1 MSWGLRP
8 EGYGEPFYG
17 DEVGFSIQ
25 MYHNGEIRGNYY
37 VNGSMDWFD
46 YCDKDRMSMTEI
58 DAMVKELG
66 HEGLINYWYSIPGD
80 SFDGGLVKLSED
92 TDVLDMLVFV
102 PDTRVINIFLEHV
115 LACSQEQFYSQVGS
129 NIFINLDEDFGTN
142 TGVVLQELDDN
153 YGAIVPVGGG
163 VGNVPKVKKT
173 SVVIEELNEEVGG
186 EGKEL
191 NEEGLNEEKL
201 NEEGLNED
209 GLIDEASK
217 QGKKTAT
224 VNNEENFDKGQEKP
238 SQGCSDKGKGKDKEM
253 SHRGKRAFGKK
264 RCSSLRR
271 TKIVHHKDKV
281 VEGRVDGVRTEVQR
295 HSMMLRSGR
304 IMANAADFED
314 EDDDACDSDS
324 EDSDYLNP
332 KNFNEDEDQDDVC
345 FDEWVDDQTEW
356 TGVKETGNEA
366 APDWPTDVELDSEDF
381 ECRDYAKYNSDKDW
395 PEFNAATDMADPK
408 FEIGMLFS
416 DCKVFRAA
424 VREYSILQNRD
435 VVFIRNAALKLKAVC
450 GDPDCGWMIYAS
462 KMQHDKTLQVKTYV
476 GEHTCTQV
484 WENPTV
490 KSTWIS
496 KKYVDSLKSNPQ
508 WPVRSFKQA
517 VEKDYNTGVSTQQ
530 VYRAKQKALKLIEVV
545 VKCDFQQQLGQ
556 PKFQRLYVCLGA
568 AKEGFKAGCRP
579 IIVVESECKESW
591 IWFLELLVKDCE
603 IVNQF
608 GFTFISDKQ
617 KGLLPAF
624 EQVVPN
630 CDHRFCARHLFSN
643 YSLLFKAK
651 SLRDKFWE
659 ASYATTVPYFTRAME
674 DLKKLS
680 NDAYEWLTSPDKP
693 PRHWSKSHF
702 NTHLKC
708 DMLLNNLCESFNA
721 TILECRDRPILSMF
735 EYIRCKLMRRIQ
747 GRRDKMLKWNKP
759 ICPRIFKKLE
769 GNKAKAGAC
778 VAMWSGGGKFQV
790 SAGGHAQYIVDLE
803 LRTCSC
809 RAWDL
814 QGCPCVH
821 GIAAINYK
829 GGLNVL
835 DFVNDCY
842 LKTTYLKTYENLI
855 LPMNGMDMRDRSDFP
870 PCLPPSYSKQPGRPR
885 KCRHKEHEEYKGK
898 MKMRASSNQSE
909 TSLSRIPNTQDSLK
923 CGQCGKKGHNKRTC
937 HRNLPSKSK
946 PATKRK
952 RGTENTQTTPSDTST
967 LAGGPSTLK
976 QRSKPPR
983 RVQKGKPS
991 KKGHAISA
999 AQPAFPS
1006 CPHAST
1012 SVSTAGSNVVH

>member
-1 MSWGLRP
+1 MCGFRP
-8 EGYGEPFYG
+8 AG
-17 DEVGFSIQ
+17 DEAGFSIQ

-37 VNGSMDWFD
+37 VNGSVDWFD

-58 DAMVKELG
+58 DAMMKELG
-66 HEGLINYWYSIPGD
+66 HEGLINYWYSI
-80 SFDGGLVKLSED
+80 
-92 TDVLDMLVFV
+92 

-129 NIFINLDEDFGTN
+129 NIFINLDDDFGTN
-142 TGVVLQELDDN
+142 IGVVLQELDDN

-163 VGNVPKVKKT
+163 VA
-173 SVVIEELNEEVGG
+173 GG

-191 NEEGLNEEKL
+191 NEEAGGEGKEL

-217 QGKKTAT
+217 QGKETAT
-224 VNNEENFDKGQEKP
+224 VNNEENSDKGQEKP

-253 SHRGKRAFGKK
+253 SHR
-264 RCSSLRR
+264 
-271 TKIVHHKDKV
+271 IVHHKDKV

-304 IMANAADFED
+304 RMANAADFED

-324 EDSDYLNP
+324 EDSDYMIP

-366 APDWPTDVELDSEDF
+366 APDWPTDVELDSEDS
-381 ECRDYAKYNSDKDW
+381 ECRDYAKYNSDEEVDKNW

-450 GDPDCGWMIYAS
+450 GDPDCGWMIYAL
-462 KMQHDKTLQVKTYV
+462 KMQHDNTLQVKTYV

-517 VEKDYNTGVSTQQ
+517 VEKDYNTGVSRQQ
-530 VYRAKQKALKLIEVV
+530 VYRAKQKALKLIEGSFNERYSRIWDYCEELR
-545 VKCDFQQQLGQ
+545 K
-556 PKFQRLYVCLGA
+556 RA

-579 IIVVESECKESW
+579 IIGLDGCFLKSVYAGQLLTAVGIDANNETWVIAYAVVESECKESW

-617 KGLLPAF
+617 KGLLLAF

-651 SLRDKFWE
+651 SLRNKFWE
-659 ASYATTVPYFTRAME
+659 ASYATTVPT
-674 DLKKLS
+674 
-680 NDAYEWLTSPDKP
+680 
-693 PRHWSKSHF
+693 
-702 NTHLKC
+702 
-708 DMLLNNLCESFNA
+708 
-721 TILECRDRPILSMF
+721 
-735 EYIRCKLMRRIQ
+735 
-747 GRRDKMLKWNKP
+747 
-759 ICPRIFKKLE
+759 
-769 GNKAKAGAC
+769 
-778 VAMWSGGGKFQV
+778 
-790 SAGGHAQYIVDLE
+790 
-803 LRTCSC
+803 
-809 RAWDL
+809 L
-814 QGCPCVH
+814 QGPW
-821 GIAAINYK
+821 
-829 GGLNVL
+829 
-835 DFVNDCY
+835 
-842 LKTTYLKTYENLI
+842 KT
-855 LPMNGMDMRDRSDFP
+855 
-870 PCLPPSYSKQPGRPR
+870 
-885 KCRHKEHEEYKGK
+885 
-898 MKMRASSNQSE
+898 
-909 TSLSRIPNTQDSLK
+909 
-923 CGQCGKKGHNKRTC
+923 
-937 HRNLPSKSK
+937 
-946 PATKRK
+946 
-952 RGTENTQTTPSDTST
+952 
-967 LAGGPSTLK
+967 
-976 QRSKPPR
+976 
-983 RVQKGKPS
+983 
-991 KKGHAISA
+991 
-999 AQPAFPS
+999 
-1006 CPHAST
+1006 
-1012 SVSTAGSNVVH
+1012 

>member
-1 MSWGLRP
+1 
-8 EGYGEPFYG
+8 
-17 DEVGFSIQ
+17 

-37 VNGSMDWFD
+37 VNGSVDWFD

-66 HEGLINYWYSIPGD
+66 HEGLINYWYSIQGD

-115 LACSQEQFYSQVGS
+115 LACTQEQFYSQVGS
-129 NIFINLDEDFGTN
+129 NIFINLDDEFGTN
-142 TGVVLQELDDN
+142 SGVVIQELDDN
-153 YGAIVPVGGG
+153 CGAIVPVGGG
-163 VGNVPKVKKT
+163 VSQVQKVKKT
-173 SVVIEELNEEVGG
+173 SVVIEELNEEGLNEEACG

-191 NEEGLNEEKL
+191 NEEGLNED
-201 NEEGLNED
+201 GLNED

-217 QGKKTAT
+217 QGKENVT
-224 VNNEENFDKGQEKP
+224 VNNEENSDKGKEKP
-238 SQGCSDKGKGKDKEM
+238 SQGCSDKGKGKVDDM
-253 SHRGKRAFGKK
+253 SHRVKRAFGKK
-264 RCSSLRR
+264 RSGSLKR
-271 TKIVHHKDKV
+271 TKTVHHKDKV
-281 VEGRVDGVRTEVQR
+281 VEGRVDGYRTEFQR
-295 HSMMLRSGR
+295 DSMMLRSGR
-304 IMANAADFED
+304 SLTNAANFEGL
-314 EDDDACDSDS
+314 DDDASDS
-324 EDSDYLNP
+324 EDSDYMIP
-332 KNFNEDEDQDDVC
+332 KNFSEDEDKDDVF

-356 TGVKETGNEA
+356 TWAKETGNEA
-366 APDWPTDVELDSEDF
+366 APDWPTDVELDSDDS
-381 ECRDYAKYNSDKDW
+381 ECRDYAKYNYDEEVDKNW

-408 FEIGMLFS
+408 FEIGLLFS

-435 VVFIRNAALKLKAVC
+435 VVFIRNEALKLKAVC
-450 GDPDCGWMIYAS
+450 GDPDCEWMIYAS
-462 KMQHDKTLQVKTYV
+462 KMQHENTLQVKTYV
-476 GEHTCTQV
+476 GEHTCTQL

-496 KKYVDSLKSNPQ
+496 KKYVHSLKSNPQ
-508 WPVRSFKQA
+508 WPVKSFKET
-517 VEKDYNTGVSTQQ
+517 VEKDYNTGVSRQQ
-530 VYRAKQKALKLIEVV
+530 VYRAKYKALKLIEGSFNEQYSRVWDYCEELRKTNPGTTAMVKWQLLTVV
-545 VKCDFQQQLGQ
+545 GVDANNETWVIA
-556 PKFQRLYVCLGA
+556 YA
-568 AKEGFKAGCRP
+568 
-579 IIVVESECKESW
+579 VVESECKESW

-617 KGLLPAF
+617 KGLVLAF

-643 YSLLFKAK
+643 YRVLFKAK

-659 ASYATTVPYFTRAME
+659 ASYATTVPHFTRAME

-680 NDAYEWLTSPDKP
+680 KDAYEWLTTPDKP

-735 EYIRCKLMRRIQ
+735 EYIRCMLMRRIQ
-747 GRRDKMLKWNKP
+747 ARRDKMLTWNKP
-759 ICPRIFKKLE
+759 ICPRIFKKVE

-778 VAMWSGGGKFQV
+778 VAIWSGGGKFQV

-814 QGCPCVH
+814 QGWPCVH
-821 GIAAINYK
+821 AIAAINYK
-829 GGLNVL
+829 GGLNVM
-835 DFVNDCY
+835 DFVDDCY
-842 LKTTYLKTYENLI
+842 LKSTYLKTYENLI
-855 LPMNGMDMRDRSDFP
+855 LPMNGMDMWDKSDFP
-870 PCLPPSYSKQPGRPR
+870 PCLPPSYSTQPGKPR
-885 KCRHKEHEEYKGK
+885 KCRTKEQEEHKGK
-898 MKMRASSNQSE
+898 MKMRASRNQSE
-909 TSLSRIPNTQDSLK
+909 TALSHIPNTQDSLK

-937 HRNLPSKSK
+937 HRNLPLKAK

-952 RGTENTQTTPSDTST
+952 RGTENTQTTPSDAST
-967 LAGGPSTLK
+967 LAGDPSTLK

-983 RVQKGKPS
+983 RVQKGKPKPT
-991 KKGHAISA
+991 KKRHATSE
-999 AQPAFPS
+999 AQPAS
-1006 CPHAST
+1006 TLLPHAST